1 MPEESFQEKTE
12 KATPK
17 KREKVREEGQV
28 AKSMELPSVL
38 ILMAAIIVL
47 YIFGYYSYQNLTGLL
62 RYSFTFDSIPNLD
75 LKHGIFLMNKH
86 TIQMILILAP
96 LMVAVFLAALV
107 ANFFQV
113 GFYVSFKAVEPK
125 LNKLDIIK
133 GFGRLFSMR
142 SLVELTKSIVKLCII
157 GVIAYF
163 VVKGEANRMLGMHDA
178 SVAYFLLFILKGIMK
193 IFFWV
198 ILAMSAMA
206 VLDYG
211 FQKWQFEKQ
220 IMMTKQEVKDESKQ
234 MEGDPQV
241 KSRIRSIQYQA
252 ARKRMMQAVPEAD
265 VVVTN
270 PTHLAIAIHYESGSM
285 NAPKVTA
292 KGAGLLAERI
302 KKIARENHIPVI
314 ENKELARNL
323 YKLVDIGQ
331 NIPLQLYRAVAELL
345 AFVYKLKGKSI

>member
-17 KREKVREEGQV
+17 KREKVRKEGQV
-28 AKSMELPSVL
+28 AKSMELPSVFV
-38 ILMAAIIVL
+38 LMAGITVL
-47 YIFGYYSYQNLTGLL
+47 YIFGYFFYQNLIGAL
-62 RYSFTFDSIPNLD
+62 RHCFVFDSIPNLD
-75 LKHGIFLMNKH
+75 LKSGIFLVNQH
-86 TIQMILILAP
+86 TFRMILILAP
-96 LMVAVFLAALV
+96 VMAAVFFVALV

-113 GFYVSFKAVEPK
+113 GFYVSFKAIEPK

-133 GFGRLFSMR
+133 GFGRLFSVR
-142 SLVELTKSIVKLCII
+142 SLVELMKSIVKLFII
-157 GVIAYF
+157 GTVAYI
-163 VVKGEANRMLGMHDA
+163 VVKGEAKHIPGMNDA
-178 SVAYFLLFILKGIMK
+178 SVAYLLLFILKGIMK
-193 IFFWV
+193 IFLWV
-198 ILAMSAMA
+198 ITVMVALA
-206 VLDYG
+206 VLDYT

-252 ARKRMMQAVPEAD
+252 ARKRMMKAVPEAD

-270 PTHLAIAIHYESGSM
+270 PTHLAIAIHYQAGSM

-292 KGAGLLAERI
+292 KGAGLLAARI
-302 KKIARENHIPVI
+302 KKIAEEHHIPVI

-331 NIPLQLYRAVAELL
+331 DIPLQLYRAVAELL
-345 AFVYKLKGKSI
+345 AFVYKLRGKSV